1 MHIRLKGFSFCGYS
15 VDYAGKIRG
24 TNGSM
29 HDALIVNES
38 SRHCDKAKQVLCYL
52 TKRCLQTIRYLQTFA
67 IRQRA
72 KITQMQ

>member
-1 MHIRLKGFSFCGYS
+1 MHTRLKCFSFCGYS
-15 VDYAGKIRG
+15 VDYAVKILG
-24 TNGSM
+24 INGSM
-29 HDALIVNES
+29 HDVLIVNES
-38 SRHCDKAKQVLCYL
+38 SRHYDKAKQVFCFL